1 MGNLR
6 HCWLDD
12 FTFGFR
18 IRKYSGFSAF
28 VENTSKA
35 LLERM
40 VRRTIWSTGTFWI
53 KFCWPL
59 PETWTWVINCSFN
72 EKMIRHSS
80 MSIQKNEFWGGMSL
94 KSYIQKKTCDM
105 SQRMQEATGRH
116 GERDDPNRR
125 GHRFFF
131 HYAATEQQEC
141 QQFPKTNWVVF
152 VSKSIQ
158 QPGLAANLSC

>member
-28 VENTSKA
+28 VENTGKA

-40 VRRTIWSTGTFWI
+40 VRRTIWSTGTFRI

-59 PETWTWVINCSFN
+59 PEIWTWVINCSFN

-80 MSIQKNEFWGGMSL
+80 MSIQKNEFWGGWVWKATSKRKPVIWAKECKRRLEDMEREMTQTEGVTDSSFIML
-94 KSYIQKKTCDM
+94 QPSSKS
-105 SQRMQEATGRH
+105 A
-116 GERDDPNRR
+116 NN
-125 GHRFFF
+125 
-131 HYAATEQQEC
+131 
-141 QQFPKTNWVVF
+141 FPKP
-152 VSKSIQ
+152 IE
-158 QPGLAANLSC
+158 